1 MVPSIQQQ
9 LWLPSFEYLQFSN
22 EWYRLFTVA
31 LTHGGFLHLG
41 FNMYSLMVLGN
52 PLEAAFGKQKLL
64 IVFFFSLL
72 TGSLTSAY
80 FASVYGASVGA
91 SGAIF
96 GLFGALAIVGKRI
109 GADIRSIVVI
119 IGINF
124 VIGGLNKALDGI
136 DSAAGP
142 FVNFGEIPKVK
153 IPRLSEGGIVTS
165 PTLAMIA
172 EGGESEAVIP
182 LSKLGNLGGGITINV
197 SGALDPSAV
206 ARQIRQLLT
215 QDAARLGLVNPI

>member
-1 MVPSIQQQ
+1 LLKRSATYSLIAVICGAYLLQLLVPSLQQQ
-9 LWLPSFEYLQFSN
+9 LFLPSFEYLKFSN
-22 EWYRLFTVA
+22 EWYRLLTVA

-52 PLEAAFGKQKLL
+52 PLEAAYGKQKFL

-80 FASVYGASVGA
+80 FASLYSASVGA

-124 VIGGLNKALDGI
+124 AFGFALGGVDWRAHLGGLIGGVV
-136 DSAAGP
+136 AA
-142 FVNFGEIPKVK
+142 
-153 IPRLSEGGIVTS
+153 
-165 PTLAMIA
+165 
-172 EGGESEAVIP
+172 
-182 LSKLGNLGGGITINV
+182 
-197 SGALDPSAV
+197 
-206 ARQIRQLLT
+206 QLVMV
-215 QDAARLGLVNPI
+215 RR

>member
-1 MVPSIQQQ
+1 MLKRSATYSLIAVICGAYLLQLLVPSIQQQ

-52 PLEAAFGKQKLL
+52 PLEAAYGKQKFL

-80 FASVYGASVGA
+80 FASIYSASVGA

-124 VIGGLNKALDGI
+124 AFGFALGGVDWRAHLGGLIGGVV
-136 DSAAGP
+136 AAQ
-142 FVNFGEIPKVK
+142 
-153 IPRLSEGGIVTS
+153 IV
-165 PTLAMIA
+165 M
-172 EGGESEAVIP
+172 V
-182 LSKLGNLGGGITINV
+182 
-197 SGALDPSAV
+197 
-206 ARQIRQLLT
+206 RR
-215 QDAARLGLVNPI
+215 